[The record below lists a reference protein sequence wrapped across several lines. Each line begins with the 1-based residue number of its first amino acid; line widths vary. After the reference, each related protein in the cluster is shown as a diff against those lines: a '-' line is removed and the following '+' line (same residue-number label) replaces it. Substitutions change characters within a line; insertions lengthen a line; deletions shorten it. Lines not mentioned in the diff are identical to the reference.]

1 MVKAAKKP
9 GRGPAARSRAAAT
22 AAALVARRRR
32 RRRAEVDAAQH
43 LEGVINFTL
52 VSDGLFIE
60 HKWGANSGNIG
71 VPSASLVTFAQTV
84 MKMAGA
90 NKASAAGGGKKG
102 QSATAG
108 KGKGIAKKK
117 KPAKKPAAKKD
128 TRGLED
134 LDAEMA
140 SYQAERSGPA
150 APAAEP
156 AAAAVEGA

>member
-1 MVKAAKKP
+1 MRAPRGGAHKSSDAGLSTSGEG
-9 GRGPAARSRAAAT
+9 GRGRPSGSIGSVTGARAVSSSLMSWAA
-22 AAALVARRRR
+22 VAPPPTN
-32 RRRAEVDAAQH
+32 A
-43 LEGVINFTL
+43 
-52 VSDGLFIE
+52 
-60 HKWGANSGNIG
+60 
-71 VPSASLVTFAQTV
+71 PSASLVAFAQTV

-90 NKASAAGGGKKG
+90 NKAGAAKGAGKKG

-150 APAAEP
+150 EAPAAEP
-156 AAAAVEGA
+156 AAAAVEGAM

>member
-1 MVKAAKKP
+1 M
-9 GRGPAARSRAAAT
+9 AAA
-22 AAALVARRRR
+22 AAA
-32 RRRAEVDAAQH
+32 AAAAGGPKSTR
-43 LEGVINFTL
+43 LNTSKGVINFTL

-90 NKASAAGGGKKG
+90 NKASAAKVAGKKG

>member
-9 GRGPAARSRAAAT
+9 GRGRGGGGPKSTRLNTSK
-22 AAALVARRRR
+22 
-32 RRRAEVDAAQH
+32 
-43 LEGVINFTL
+43 GVINFTL

-71 VPSASLVTFAQTV
+71 VPSASLVAFAQTV

-90 NKASAAGGGKKG
+90 NKAGAAKGAGKKG

-150 APAAEP
+150 EAPAAEP
-156 AAAAVEGA
+156 AAAAVEGAM